1 MTDPTQCSGRDALVP
16 IGTGL
21 LTPRLRRDLADLNA
35 QYLKLGLT
43 AGLEAD
49 PRFAW
54 AEAVRDRLRQTDE
67 ATLERLAAAPFAL
80 FDMLLPTGLET
91 PAAGVE
97 DSPPAVRAGSLQVQ
111 CESFA
116 HQAVFMARQL
126 AETDGLAARVVLSL
140 SAEAQAWL
148 VNCRPSQLAEL
159 ARDLHTIRP
168 RWRLHA
174 YFWQTLVGAA
184 QRGSPAALDW
194 AHCIGLCLLGADDP
208 PPLPRRRA
216 RR

>member
-1 MTDPTQCSGRDALVP
+1 MIDPTHRSGRDALVP
-16 IGTGL
+16 AGTGL
-21 LTPRLRRDLADLNA
+21 LTPSLRRDLADLNA
-35 QYLKLGLT
+35 QYLTLGLA

-54 AEAVRDRLRQTDE
+54 AEAVRDRLRQADE

-80 FDMLLPTGLET
+80 FDVVLPAGPES
-91 PAAGVE
+91 PAARVE

-116 HQAVFMARQL
+116 HQAAFMARQL
-126 AETDGLAARVVLSL
+126 VEANGLAARVALSL
-140 SAEAQAWL
+140 PAEAQAWL
-148 VNCRPSQLAEL
+148 LNCRPSQLAEL
-159 ARDLHTIRP
+159 ARDLRTIRP

-174 YFWQTLVGAA
+174 CFWQTLVGAA
-184 QRGSPAALDW
+184 QRGSPAALEW
-194 AHCIGLCLLGADDP
+194 AHCIGLCLLGADDEA
-208 PPLPRRRA
+208 PLLRRRS